1 MQTITLVGGPSQR
14 KYGEHTIA
22 LIVCRAKTSRAW
34 WKSKKTTQLTH
45 KLLTCKQ
52 LALHTCMHAYIHAY
66 IHTYNTTYP
75 YTTYSHLL
83 FHTQLA
89 PHQSFTIS
97 FLFPA
102 FHMLSLP
109 FFCCLLE
116 EVDMWGYPV
125 LYFCFGFPCLPSIGC
140 TQLGNDNDLLDG
152 SRSALAEVSLT
163 RVYFPIHER
172 VAAKMH
178 SV

>member
-34 WKSKKTTQLTH
+34 RKSKKTTQLTH
-45 KLLTCKQ
+45 KLLTRKQ
-52 LALHTCMHAYIHAY
+52 LALHACMHTYMHTY
-66 IHTYNTTYP
+66 IHTTQ
-75 YTTYSHLL
+75 LI
-83 FHTQLA
+83 HTQLTHTYSSTHNLLHTN
-89 PHQSFTIS
+89 PSPSLFS
-97 FLFPA
+97 FL
-102 FHMLSLP
+102 LSPCYLYLS
-109 FFCCLLE
+109 FAACWE
-116 EVDMWGYPV
+116 DVDMWGYPV